1 MWVELTQVTD
11 VFTELLEGSSEAL
24 AVGGQLGGVQH
35 KHHAVHPVGQAG
47 PLQVARRAR
56 VQRTAGAELQVS
68 GRSTHVQIR
77 ESGTT
82 HETPRHWWFITFFW
96 PVTTS
101 QHLMGCRTS

>member
-1 MWVELTQVTD
+1 MELTQVTD

-77 ESGTT
+77 ESAQHT
-82 HETPRHWWFITFFW
+82 RHRDTGG
-96 PVTTS
+96 
-101 QHLMGCRTS
+101 L